1 MIMKSAHLIGNTLI
15 DCSAAQS
22 ASVRICKMTN
32 INSKAYS
39 ASLYDSVERV

>member
-1 MIMKSAHLIGNTLI
+1 MKSAHSIGNTLI
-15 DCSAAQS
+15 DRSAQS

-39 ASLYDSVERV
+39 TSLYDSIERV